1 MQVFF
6 IYFFIG
12 FFCGEIRKV
21 YVEFVNVSKC
31 FFIGLKV
38 VFKYL
43 EFFIF
48 GGNTVVLILL
58 SFLVFENCSVYKI
71 VVIDFIF
78 VCIVFILLVF
88 FVDFGIG
95 IGSQLEVI
103 FVFFFDIVF
112 FFGVLVQL
120 LMWLRG
126 LDEEGVYEINFLF
139 YYESVKK
146 QFKIR

>member
-1 MQVFF
+1 MLLLEVFF

-12 FFCGEIRKV
+12 FFCGEIWKV

-31 FFIGLKV
+31 LFIGLKV
-38 VFKYL
+38 VFKCL

-48 GGNTVVLILL
+48 GGNIVVLILL

-71 VVIDFIF
+71 VVIDVIF

-95 IGSQLEVI
+95 IGS
-103 FVFFFDIVF
+103 
-112 FFGVLVQL
+112 
-120 LMWLRG
+120 
-126 LDEEGVYEINFLF
+126 
-139 YYESVKK
+139 
-146 QFKIR
+146 